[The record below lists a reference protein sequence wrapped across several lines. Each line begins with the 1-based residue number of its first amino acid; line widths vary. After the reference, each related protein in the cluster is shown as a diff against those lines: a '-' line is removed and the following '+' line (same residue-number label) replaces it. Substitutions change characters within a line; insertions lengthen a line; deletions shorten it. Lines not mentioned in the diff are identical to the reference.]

1 MCGVEYLGKQERC
14 RRLISLYERTI
25 PIVPH
30 GFIVD
35 FDYWLNC
42 FLDAH
47 ASSGSQNPTQDSD
60 LSQVTVTR
68 VFCIL
73 RTRRITS
80 WLA

>member
-1 MCGVEYLGKQERC
+1 MWC
-14 RRLISLYERTI
+14 RISWKTTEVSPTYISLRADN
-25 PIVPH
+25 PIVPN

-60 LSQVTVTR
+60 LSQVTVTK

-73 RTRRITS
+73 RTRRIIS